1 MEGPLQV
8 LVSASVCVYTYACMC
23 VCVCAC
29 VCACVCICMSYMH
42 ACVCMCVCVMY
53 MWVWV
58 HVFCGCV
65 DVGYECVCL
74 LPHLIIKS
82 ALCLVRCQC
91 SVALVMSC
99 GTPPCTA
106 SFTHT
111 HTLFGVSLS
120 EPPSLTPCA
129 CYKRTIHI

>member
-1 MEGPLQV
+1 MEGPLQ
-8 LVSASVCVYTYACMC
+8 VSASVCVYTYACMC

-58 HVFCGCV
+58 YVFCGCV

-91 SVALVMSC
+91 NVALVMSC

-106 SFTHT
+106 SFTRT
-111 HTLFGVSLS
+111 HTPCLVLASVSHPHSLPVPAIR
-120 EPPSLTPCA
+120 EPFTF
-129 CYKRTIHI
+129 